1 MISLNKIKVSKLV
14 PLKDTIIV
22 TDMEFGERISS
33 GGLILPNDDMKSAGI
48 RPRWAKV
55 YAIGTDG
62 KNIDGGN
69 YVYISHG
76 RWTRGITITTPDG
89 EKVIRKIDNN
99 DILLVSDEHVSVH
112 GISDKVY

>member
-55 YAIGTDG
+55 YAIGPDV
-62 KNIDGGN
+62 KNIDVGN
-69 YVYISHG
+69 YIYIAHG

-99 DILLVSDEHVSVH
+99 DILLVSDEHVSDH
-112 GISDKVY
+112 GKSDKVY